1 MATTVKWST
10 KSFNK
15 LAGTYGRMDLP
26 SLGIEDDFIL
36 YTDLDVVFNRDIR
49 LTDFATLPKYFAA
62 APQLYKVTTYFFFIS
77 GYYSRKAT
85 TTTTILTF
93 LSNTGQD
100 FPTECGNHAHQHS
113 KHEKGSSRIYELHL
127 AEP

>member
-1 MATTVKWST
+1 MYLVDDNCLLLQQSMAMTVKWST

-26 SLGIEDDFIL
+26 SLGIDDDFIL

-62 APQLYKVTTYFFFIS
+62 APQLHKVSPYLLLPSVTNYIS
-77 GYYSRKAT
+77 N
-85 TTTTILTF
+85 F
-93 LSNTGQD
+93 CQ
-100 FPTECGNHAHQHS
+100 QQQ
-113 KHEKGSSRIYELHL
+113 
-127 AEP
+127 